1 MGHRTLTVS
10 DEAYNAL
17 AKMKKERESFTET
30 ILRLTKRIERG
41 TLLDYIK
48 TLEPDEEF
56 AATLEAVV
64 EERNNIT
71 SRPLED

>member
-30 ILRLTKRIERG
+30 ILRLTKRAEKG

-56 AATLEAVV
+56 ASTLEAIV
-64 EERNNIT
+64 EERDKIT
-71 SRPLED
+71 TRPIER